1 VENNSDSYNIQHL
14 DRVVSRKS
22 EREDRKMIR
31 KEFKVYGLPGHR
43 QRESFGKSV
52 CYDFSEDDNI
62 RVLELKNSDKTGTNE
77 YSILAI
83 TRNTEEEVYAEMEGQ
98 VYDGAFENSKVGMV
112 TEILDNGR
120 EMIMIHC
127 VD

>member
-1 VENNSDSYNIQHL
+1 
-14 DRVVSRKS
+14 
-22 EREDRKMIR
+22 MR

-52 CYDFSEDDNI
+52 YYDFSEDDDTRI
-62 RVLELKNSDKTGTNE
+62 IELINSDKTGTNE

-83 TRNTEEEVYAEMEGQ
+83 TRDTEEEVYAEMEGQ
-98 VYDGAFENSKVGMV
+98 IYDGAFENSKVGMV
-112 TEILDNGR
+112 TEVLNNGR